1 MALNEMIAQGAQF
14 KMPDPLEQ
22 YGRIAQIQ
30 QAQNQNALAQ
40 YQISSAQRAD
50 ETNTNFLGA
59 LRAAGND
66 PMKIQQAYINAG
78 KGKEA
83 SEYATSLLTQQK
95 ARGDILKQ
103 QRDNFS
109 ADLLDLSG
117 NPSDEKINFLAK
129 NIATDSNY
137 PPAFQ
142 AIAAR
147 KFSELLATPFAD
159 RSKIL
164 SMSGASV
171 GERATAAQN
180 QFTNTK
186 PNFIERT
193 DGNSKWMEDTNP
205 NSATYRQIQSF
216 NQVQLTPGEKSSAQ
230 TAANLLAFNERKQ
243 KYEEENPGFTIE
255 RTTLAD
261 GTERF
266 KKVNKKTGVATDV
279 MDASG
284 VAVTGVNLPAQTAAI
299 RQKFD
304 QDKLDFERKFPGF
317 TIEKATQADGTIKF
331 KKVDKLSGVA
341 TDVMDVSGTP
351 LTGAEKTTVSPLA
364 TLQKELAAMPPN
376 SKQADEHRKKILK
389 DITDTSQAQL
399 KLAQDRFAWDK
410 ANPGY
415 YTQALN
421 NEDGSQRFVAVNRL
435 TLKAYPITESAI
447 SSGTPPNIG
456 APLVGPAAGV
466 VPAPVAAQTVG
477 GLAMA
482 GQPLIS
488 ASSKGLTESQG
499 NATAFGM
506 RMKDA
511 NELLSELENK
521 GQTNTGLVRGV
532 VGGTLGL
539 VPLIG
544 DKLNDAAGNI
554 FNVLPGVLGGLSPEQ
569 QQIQN
574 ARINFIT
581 AVLRKESGAAIGQ
594 NEFVVAERLYFPQP
608 GNDAT
613 VIKQKQNARNLA
625 IKAMM
630 VQAGPGAKSIS
641 GSGADGGAAGSGGI
655 PNATPTNPLGLTIPG
670 VK

>member
-66 PMKIQQAYINAG
+66 PIKIQQAYINAG
-78 KGKEA
+78 KGKDA

-109 ADLLDLSG
+109 SDLLDLSG
-117 NPSDEKINFLAK
+117 NPTDEKISFLAK

-164 SMSGASV
+164 SMSGATV
-171 GERATAAQN
+171 AERTTATQN

-205 NSATYRQIQSF
+205 NSVTYRQIQSS
-216 NQVQLTPGEKSSAQ
+216 NQMQQTPGDIASAQ
-230 TAANLLAFNERKQ
+230 TAANRLDFDKAEAKW
-243 KYEEENPGFTIE
+243 KKDNPGFKLQAIE
-255 RTTLAD
+255 KAD
-261 GTERF
+261 GTTEYYA
-266 KKVNKKTGVATDV
+266 VNEITKVATRITLD
-279 MDASG
+279 G
-284 VAVTGVNLPAQTAAI
+284 TPLTGVNLPAQTAAI

-317 TIEKATQADGTIKF
+317 TIEKATQADGSEKF
-331 KKVDKLSGVA
+331 KKVDKLTGEA

-351 LTGAEKTTVSPLA
+351 LTGAAKITLSPLA
-364 TLQKELAAMPPN
+364 TLQKELAAMPKGSP
-376 SKQADEHRKKILK
+376 QAKEHQDKILK
-389 DITDTSQAQL
+389 EITDTSRAQL

-410 ANPGY
+410 ANPNHHIE
-415 YTQALN
+415 ALN
-421 NEDGSQRFVAVNRL
+421 NPDGSQRFVAVNTR
-435 TLKAYPITESAI
+435 TRQAYPITETEI
-447 SSGTPPNIG
+447 SNRTPPNVG

-466 VPAPVAAQTVG
+466 VPTAVPAQTPG
-477 GLAMA
+477 GPAMA
-482 GQPLIS
+482 GQPVPLTSARPYKEPTVSEQNAGYNIGRVLRAATS
-488 ASSKGLTESQG
+488 IQSVIAKDPTALSPKIGEAMASSVGL
-499 NATAFGM
+499 
-506 RMKDA
+506 
-511 NELLSELENK
+511 
-521 GQTNTGLVRGV
+521 
-532 VGGTLGL
+532 
-539 VPLIG
+539 
-544 DKLNDAAGNI
+544 
-554 FNVLPGVLGGLSPEQ
+554 
-569 QQIQN
+569 
-574 ARINFIT
+574 
-581 AVLRKESGAAIGQ
+581 SGAANVARTGNRQIVYGAQ
-594 NEFVVAERLYFPQP
+594 RDVVDALLYLATGAAYNKEQLAAQLDTYMPQYTDKP
-608 GNDAT
+608 ET
-613 VIKQKQNARNLA
+613 VIEKQQRLVEL
-625 IKAMM
+625 ISD
-630 VQAGPGAKSIS
+630 AKSRAGKAWTPKMDAAMNVLNIQS
-641 GSGADGGAAGSGGI
+641 AAPGGVDA
-655 PNATPTNPLGLTIPG
+655 NNPLLSG
-670 VK
+670 K

>member
-50 ETNTNFLGA
+50 ETNTNFLSA

-109 ADLLDLSG
+109 ADLLELSG
-117 NPSDEKINFLAK
+117 NPTDEKIKLLAK
-129 NIATDSNY
+129 NIAADPNL

-142 AIAAR
+142 TVAVS
-147 KFSELLATPFAD
+147 KFGELLATPFAD

-171 GERATAAQN
+171 GERALAAQN

-193 DGNSKWMEDTNP
+193 DGNSKWLEDTNP
-205 NSATYRQIQSF
+205 NSATYRQIQSS
-216 NQVQLTPGEKSSAQ
+216 NQMQLTPDATSTAQ
-230 TAANLLAFNERKQ
+230 TAANRLDFDKAEAKFK
-243 KYEEENPGFTIE
+243 KDNPGFKLQAIE
-255 RTTLAD
+255 KTD
-261 GTERF
+261 GTTEYYA
-266 KKVNKKTGVATDV
+266 VNEITKVATRITLD
-279 MDASG
+279 G
-284 VAVTGVNLPAQTAAI
+284 TPLTGVNLPAQTAAI

-304 QDKLDFERKFPGF
+304 QDKLDFERKFPGY
-317 TIEKATQADGTIKF
+317 TIEQATQADGTIKF
-331 KKVDKLSGVA
+331 KKVNKQTGEA

-351 LTGAEKTTVSPLA
+351 LSGAAKTTLSPLA

-376 SKQADEHRKKILK
+376 SKQAEEHRKKILK

-421 NEDGSQRFVAVNRL
+421 NEDGSQRFVAVNRV
-435 TLKAYPITESAI
+435 TLKVYPLTESAI

-466 VPAPVAAQTVG
+466 TPAPVAAQTSGAPAMPGQPVPLTSAKRPSAFAEKAAAQKVQMGKDLTQAIAELTEVTKDG
-477 GLAMA
+477 GLIDQSTGSGAGRLYDVGAGFFGQAPQGAIAIGKLQPIADIALKMIPRFEGPQSDKDTTSYKQAA
-482 GQPLIS
+482 GQLADPTLPTKIRKE
-488 ASSKGLTESQG
+488 AGKTVLRLMKARKEQFGTVDMVADG
-499 NATAFGM
+499 TA
-506 RMKDA
+506 A
-511 NELLSELENK
+511 APAAA
-521 GQTNTGLVRGV
+521 RGV
-532 VGGTLGL
+532 V
-539 VPLIG
+539 
-544 DKLNDAAGNI
+544 D
-554 FNVLPGVLGGLSPEQ
+554 F
-569 QQIQN
+569 
-574 ARINFIT
+574 
-581 AVLRKESGAAIGQ
+581 
-594 NEFVVAERLYFPQP
+594 
-608 GNDAT
+608 
-613 VIKQKQNARNLA
+613 
-625 IKAMM
+625 
-630 VQAGPGAKSIS
+630 
-641 GSGADGGAAGSGGI
+641 GS
-655 PNATPTNPLGLTIPG
+655 LQ
-670 VK
+670 

>member
-109 ADLLDLSG
+109 ADLLELSG
-117 NPSDEKINFLAK
+117 NPTDEKIKLLAK
-129 NIATDSNY
+129 NIAADPNL

-142 AIAAR
+142 TVAVS
-147 KFSELLATPFAD
+147 KFGELLATPFAD

-171 GERATAAQN
+171 GERALAAQN

-193 DGNSKWMEDTNP
+193 DGNSKWLEDTNP
-205 NSATYRQIQSF
+205 NSATYKQIRSS
-216 NQVQLTPGEKSSAQ
+216 NQMQQTPGDIASAQ
-230 TAANLLAFNERKQ
+230 TAANRLDFDKAEAKW
-243 KYEEENPGFTIE
+243 KKDNPGFKLQAIE
-255 RTTLAD
+255 KAD
-261 GTERF
+261 GTTEYYA
-266 KKVNKKTGVATDV
+266 VNEITKVATRITLD
-279 MDASG
+279 G
-284 VAVTGVNLPAQTAAI
+284 TPLTGVNLPAQTAAI

-304 QDKLDFERKFPGF
+304 QDKLDFERKFPGY

-364 TLQKELAAMPPN
+364 TLQKELVAMPPN

-389 DITDTSQAQL
+389 EITDTSQAQL

-421 NEDGSQRFVAVNRL
+421 NEDGSQRFVAVNRV
-435 TLKAYPITESAI
+435 TLKVYPLTESAI

-466 VPAPVAAQTVG
+466 TPAPVAAQTSGAPAMPGQPVPLTSAKRPSAFAEKAAAQKVQMGKDLTQAIAELTEVTKDG
-477 GLAMA
+477 GLID
-482 GQPLIS
+482 QS
-488 ASSKGLTESQG
+488 T
-499 NATAFGM
+499 
-506 RMKDA
+506 
-511 NELLSELENK
+511 
-521 GQTNTGLVRGV
+521 
-532 VGGTLGL
+532 
-539 VPLIG
+539 
-544 DKLNDAAGNI
+544 
-554 FNVLPGVLGGLSPEQ
+554 
-569 QQIQN
+569 
-574 ARINFIT
+574 
-581 AVLRKESGAAIGQ
+581 
-594 NEFVVAERLYFPQP
+594 
-608 GNDAT
+608 
-613 VIKQKQNARNLA
+613 
-625 IKAMM
+625 
-630 VQAGPGAKSIS
+630 
-641 GSGADGGAAGSGGI
+641 GSGAGRLYDVGAGFFGQAPQGAIAIGKLQPIADIALKMIPRFEGPQSDKDTTSYKQAAGQLADPTLPTKIRKEAGKTVLRLMKARKEQFGTVDMVADGTAAAPAAAGGVVDFGS
-655 PNATPTNPLGLTIPG
+655 LQ
-670 VK
+670 